1 MREAL
6 NMQEKKPSYM
16 KVQLVGLG
24 NVGKSLIA
32 LINEKQETLK
42 SLGVDLKMVSIS
54 DSKGTAT
61 DERGLDLA
69 KVLKHKDNRWK
80 GFSQYVTEYTASEAI
95 RDIKSDVVVE
105 LTPST
110 RPGEPGLS
118 HIRTA
123 LMMKK
128 NVVTANKGPL
138 VVAYSNLMKLAESN
152 HVKLL
157 YEATVAAHVPIFCLI
172 DSCFRADELLS
183 LQGVLNATTNF
194 IIGEMEKGEDFQ
206 DALKHAIESGWAETN
221 YSDDVDGIDAARK
234 VVILANSLFKSS
246 ASLENVKVEGIRNIG
261 LMVEKAKE
269 LKKRVKLVCE
279 ISKIGTKHEMR
290 VEPRLIPLDDP
301 LATVNGGHMGLKL
314 MFKTSQQVFVSA
326 QFSGLKQTAYAVL
339 NDITK
344 IGPTTDAC

>member
-1 MREAL
+1 
-6 NMQEKKPSYM
+6 M

-24 NVGKSLIA
+24 HVGKSLIA
-32 LINEKQETLK
+32 LMKEKERILK
-42 SLGVDLKMVSIS
+42 SLGVDLRVVSIS

-61 DERGLDLA
+61 DERGLDLRN
-69 KVLKHKDNRWK
+69 VLRHKDNRWR
-80 GFSQYVTEYTASEAI
+80 GFNEYINGYSAAEAI
-95 RDIKSDVVVE
+95 RDVKSDVVVE

-110 RPGEPGLS
+110 SSGEPGLS
-118 HIRTA
+118 HIRIA
-123 LMMKK
+123 LMNKK

-138 VVAYSNLMKLAESN
+138 VVAFSSLTKLAKNN

-194 IIGEMEKGEDFQ
+194 IIGEMEKGRDFQ
-206 DALKHAIESGWAETN
+206 DALKHAIEAGWAETN

-234 VVILANSLFKSS
+234 VVILANSLFKKG
-246 ASLENVKVEGIRNIG
+246 AKLESVKVEGIRKVG
-261 LMVEKAKE
+261 PMVEKAKE
-269 LKKRVKLVCE
+269 LKRRVKLVCE
-279 ISKIGTKHEMR
+279 ISKRGTEQEMR
-290 VEPRLIPLDDP
+290 VGPRLLPLDDS
-301 LATVNGGHMGLKL
+301 LATVDGGHMGLKL
-314 MFKTSQQVFVSA
+314 MFKTSRQVFVSA

-344 IGPTTDAC
+344 IGPIIDAC